1 MPLKQF
7 RDAVEIVCS
16 TNLTKGRSLR
26 CDITGFDNRNFTVYI
41 KKNDKGHTNRS
52 KGGPAAK
59 RSPKL

>member
-1 MPLKQF
+1 M
-7 RDAVEIVCS
+7 EIVCS

-26 CDITGFDNRNFTVYI
+26 CDITAFDNRNFTVYI